1 MSMSTTPLVGATAS
15 TRPGNSSPRV
25 IWVLAITAVFLV
37 LSPMIYLGVRVTE
50 VTAEE
55 LSVILLQSRA
65 GEFALNTLLLGVT
78 VAASTLFAGVAIA
91 VGIDRSRIRRRKVL
105 LVIAS
110 LPLAIP
116 SYLAAYGWLV
126 INPQLNGYLPSY
138 LLLSAVTVPYVVLP
152 VAARLRGLG
161 GSHEMV
167 ARTLGRTP
175 VKAFGET
182 VWPQIRSSAFAGA
195 LLVFLYTISDF
206 GLVAMMRFHTLT
218 WGVNAAY
225 SASFNRS
232 QAAVLALLVVLLAVI
247 AVVGERS
254 LRGQHARGSANAPRP
269 PRLSQAAATVTT
281 VMFWLPIGGGVLLP
295 FVGLG
300 VRLGQ
305 AETLRAID
313 WPRLLE
319 ATGWTVLVAI
329 LSAITATAIALPIA
343 AVASRVRTR
352 ASRLIESLG
361 YLSHALPGIV
371 VGLSLVFLSLRV
383 VPALYQ
389 TLAVL
394 VFGYTVLFASK
405 ALGTSRAAL
414 DGVPVTLSMVARTLG
429 ETPFGVWRR
438 ITLPLALPS
447 IAVGALLVMVS
458 TMKELPATLILRPTG
473 VNTLATELWSR
484 TVALEYGA
492 AAPYA
497 AILVVVAALP
507 AMFLGAVRS
516 DRGEAR

>member
-1 MSMSTTPLVGATAS
+1 MSTSTA
-15 TRPGNSSPRV
+15 PSPRASLAPSV
-25 IWVLAITAVFLV
+25 RRPWALWGLATLAVAVL
-37 LSPMIYLGVRVTE
+37 LSPMVYLGVRVAE
-50 VTAEE
+50 VTSEE
-55 LSVILLQSRA
+55 LAVILFQSRA
-65 GEFALNTLLLGVT
+65 AEFAANTIVLGVSVSLT
-78 VAASTLFAGVAIA
+78 ALFAGVGIA
-91 VGIDRSRIRRRKVL
+91 VGIDRYRSRLRRVL

-126 INPQLNGYLPSY
+126 IAPQLNGFVPSY
-138 LLLSAVTVPYVVLP
+138 LLLTGVTVPYVVLP

-175 VKAFGET
+175 VSGFVET
-182 VWPQIRSSAFAGA
+182 VWPQIRSSALAGA

-247 AVVGERS
+247 AVVGERN
-254 LRGQHARGSANAPRP
+254 LRGHYSRPSANAPHRP
-269 PRLSQAAATVTT
+269 ALGRLVSGATGGL
-281 VMFWLPIGGGVLLP
+281 FWLPVVGGVVIP
-295 FVGLG
+295 FVGLIS
-300 VRLGQ
+300 RLAQ

-313 WPRLLE
+313 WPRLME
-319 ATGWTVLVAI
+319 ATGWTIAVA
-329 LSAITATAIALPIA
+329 LLAAVSATLIALPIA
-343 AVASRVRTR
+343 AL
-352 ASRLIESLG
+352 ASRLRIRATRTLESFG

-389 TLAVL
+389 TLAIL

-405 ALGTSRAAL
+405 ALGTTRAAL
-414 DGVPVTLSMVARTLG
+414 DGVPVTLTMVARSLG
-429 ETPFGVWRR
+429 ETPWGVWRR
-438 ITLPLALPS
+438 VTLPLALPS
-447 IAVGALLVMVS
+447 IAIGALLVMVS

-484 TVALEYGA
+484 TVALEFGA

-497 AILVVVAALP
+497 AILVVVAAIP

-516 DRGEAR
+516 ERGETR

>member
-1 MSMSTTPLVGATAS
+1 M
-15 TRPGNSSPRV
+15 
-25 IWVLAITAVFLV
+25 
-37 LSPMIYLGVRVTE
+37 
-50 VTAEE
+50 
-55 LSVILLQSRA
+55 
-65 GEFALNTLLLGVT
+65 
-78 VAASTLFAGVAIA
+78 
-91 VGIDRSRIRRRKVL
+91 
-105 LVIAS
+105 
-110 LPLAIP
+110 
-116 SYLAAYGWLV
+116 
-126 INPQLNGYLPSY
+126 
-138 LLLSAVTVPYVVLP
+138 
-152 VAARLRGLG
+152 
-161 GSHEMV
+161 
-167 ARTLGRTP
+167 
-175 VKAFGET
+175 
-182 VWPQIRSSAFAGA
+182 
-195 LLVFLYTISDF
+195 
-206 GLVAMMRFHTLT
+206 
-218 WGVNAAY
+218 
-225 SASFNRS
+225 
-232 QAAVLALLVVLLAVI
+232 
-247 AVVGERS
+247 
-254 LRGQHARGSANAPRP
+254 
-269 PRLSQAAATVTT
+269 
-281 VMFWLPIGGGVLLP
+281 
-295 FVGLG
+295 
-300 VRLGQ
+300 
-305 AETLRAID
+305 
-313 WPRLLE
+313 
-319 ATGWTVLVAI
+319 
-329 LSAITATAIALPIA
+329 
-343 AVASRVRTR
+343 
-352 ASRLIESLG
+352 ESLG

>member
-1 MSMSTTPLVGATAS
+1 MFMSTTPLVGLEAAP
-15 TRPGNSSPRV
+15 RPGRTSPRV
-25 IWVLAITAVFLV
+25 LWVLAVAAVVLV
-37 LSPMIYLGVRVTE
+37 LSPMVYLAIRVAE
-50 VTAEE
+50 VTTDE
-55 LSVILLQSRA
+55 LVMILLQSRA
-65 GEFALNTLLLGVT
+65 GEFALNTLLLGVS
-78 VAASTLFAGVAIA
+78 VAATTLLAGVAIA
-91 VGIDRSRIRRRKVL
+91 VGIDRSRAQRRNVL

-126 INPQLNGYLPSY
+126 INPQLSGYLPSY

-175 VKAFGET
+175 MQAFVET
-182 VWPQIRSSAFAGA
+182 VWPQVRSSAFAGA

-254 LRGQHARGSANAPRP
+254 LRGHQTRGSANAPRP
-269 PRLSQAAATVTT
+269 PRLGRGTGTLTSLL
-281 VMFWLPIGGGVLLP
+281 FWIPLIGGVAIP
-295 FVGLG
+295 FIGLG
-300 VRLGQ
+300 VRLVQ

-329 LSAITATAIALPIA
+329 CAALAATLVALPIA
-343 AVASRVRTR
+343 ALASRLRSR

-405 ALGTSRAAL
+405 ALGTTRAAL

-438 ITLPLALPS
+438 VTLPLALPS